1 MGPYRGIILPGIVSA
16 LALLSSQDP
25 SVAPEVALAASP
37 GGKVAPE
44 VASVASRKLAPVRSA
59 KAPPHWQQA
68 EGISSPQ
75 GNRRGNII
83 AL

>member
-44 VASVASRKLAPVRSA
+44 VASVASRKQPPNFRGSPNFVR
-59 KAPPHWQQA
+59 
-68 EGISSPQ
+68 GSSDVYTYDNTGSP
-75 GNRRGNII
+75 NFVEEN
-83 AL
+83 